1 MIQTFSPIGEDD
13 ENFTVPD
20 EIEDVI
26 EELLQGLRSASSD
39 CRWLSAKGVGRICNR
54 LPKTLGDDV
63 VGSVIEILNPLEPHE
78 AWHGACLALAELAK
92 RGLLLPYRLPN
103 IVPLLME
110 ALTYDEM
117 KSYMPVGLNIRDAA
131 CYMCW
136 AFARAYKPSDL
147 KPFVVNIASALL
159 ITTSFDREINCRRA
173 ASAAFQESV
182 GRLGN
187 FPYGIDILTTAD
199 FFSVGLRTNAYLN
212 ISDFIGQFEEYS
224 GALIDHLVAR
234 KVNHWDIAIR
244 ELAAKSLHILTKRRP
259 EYVATEVLKQLFEN
273 AKSIAVNS
281 RHGSILAIGEVTLA
295 LNDIDRAFLTP
306 EVIEQLNTLVQDF
319 HKREQ
324 FRGMSGELM
333 RLACVDFI
341 RNVSQAKIS
350 VNLACIESWQYLID
364 QCIINK
370 SEKVRNLAIKAL
382 PIMAESYY
390 KDDTFEAI
398 KSKIL
403 MYYVKQSDNNLEE
416 TARMGYVGAIGAL
429 PKFMLIQDLD
439 AILEVLIRHSFLP
452 DPKRGENPIVLKWSE
467 ARRESVK
474 ALTSVVETIGFNKEE
489 HPISFCNEA
498 HLDRVFKCFLTG
510 LEEYTL
516 DNRGD
521 IGAWVREASMTGLA
535 YLVKSCPP
543 ELLKAEVVKEVMQG
557 LAQQA
562 VEKIDRTRGLA
573 GRLFCGIVHQ

>member
-1 MIQTFSPIGEDD
+1 MES
-13 ENFTVPD
+13 
-20 EIEDVI
+20 
-26 EELLQGLRSASSD
+26 
-39 CRWLSAKGVGRICNR
+39 
-54 LPKTLGDDV
+54 
-63 VGSVIEILNPLEPHE
+63 HE

-117 KSYMPVGLNIRDAA
+117 KSYMPVGCNIRDAA
-131 CYMCW
+131 CYMSW

-187 FPYGIDILTTAD
+187 FPHGIDILTTAD

-224 GALIDHLVAR
+224 QVLIDHLVAR

-259 EYVATEVLKQLFEN
+259 EYVAMDVVTKLFEN
-273 AKSIAVNS
+273 AKSIDVNA
-281 RHGSILAIGEVTLA
+281 RHGSILAIGETVLA
-295 LNDIDRAFLTP
+295 LHEIDRAFLTP
-306 EVIEQLNTLVQDF
+306 DKTEQLNTLVQDF

-382 PIMAESYY
+382 PIMAASYY
-390 KDDTFEAI
+390 NDDTFEAI
-398 KSKIL
+398 KGKIL

-416 TARMGYVGAIGAL
+416 TVRMGYVGAIGAL
-429 PKFMLIQDLD
+429 PKFMLVQDLD
-439 AILEVLIRHSFLP
+439 AVLEVLIRHSLLP
-452 DPKRGENPIVLKWSE
+452 DPSRGENQIVLKWSE
-467 ARRESVK
+467 ARREAVK
-474 ALTSVVETIGFNKEE
+474 ALTSVVETIGFNQHEIPSSFYHSE
-489 HPISFCNEA
+489 HLE
-498 HLDRVFKCFLTG
+498 RVFKCFLMG

-535 YLVKSCPP
+535 YLLKNCPQ
-543 ELLKAEVVKEVMQG
+543 ELLKPEIVTKVMQG

>member
-1 MIQTFSPIGEDD
+1 M
-13 ENFTVPD
+13 
-20 EIEDVI
+20 I

-54 LPKTLGDDV
+54 LPKSLGDDV

-131 CYMCW
+131 CYMSW

-187 FPYGIDILTTAD
+187 FPHGIDILTTAD

-212 ISDFIGQFEEYS
+212 ISDFIGQFDEYS
-224 GALIDHLVAR
+224 QPLIDHLVGR

-244 ELAAKSLHILTKRRP
+244 ELAAKALHILTKRQP
-259 EYVATEVLKQLFEN
+259 EYIATEVLKKLFEN
-273 AKSIAVNS
+273 AKSIDVNS

-295 LNDIDRAFLTP
+295 LSNIENEHGTFGAYLSPEIID
-306 EVIEQLNTLVQDF
+306 QLNTLVQDF

-341 RNVSQAKIS
+341 GNASQAKILI
-350 VNLACIESWQYLID
+350 NLACIESWQYLID
-364 QCIINK
+364 QCIVNK
-370 SEKVRNLAIKAL
+370 SEKVSNLAIKAL
-382 PIMAESYY
+382 PIMAQSYY
-390 KDDTFEAI
+390 EDDTFDAI
-398 KSKIL
+398 KRKIL
-403 MYYVKQSDNNLEE
+403 TYYVKQSDNNLEE
-416 TARMGYVGAIGAL
+416 ASRMGYVGAIGAL
-429 PKFMLIQDLD
+429 PKFMLVSDLD
-439 AILEVLIRHSFLP
+439 SVLEVLIRHSLLP
-452 DPKRGENPIVLKWSE
+452 DPSRGENPIVLKWSE
-467 ARRESVK
+467 ARREAVK
-474 ALTSVVETIGFNKEE
+474 ALTNVVETIGFDSSD
-489 HPISFCNEA
+489 HPVSFSNEQ

-521 IGAWVREASMTGLA
+521 IGAWVREASMAGLA
-535 YLVKSCPP
+535 FLLKSCPA
-543 ELLKAEVVKEVMQG
+543 ELLKPEIVKKVMQG